1 MKKIETIGK
10 DYLIDS
16 LDPDVRI
23 EVREKR
29 PKGKRVFTEENTVLL
44 CHGRLAPGP
53 VAFDLS
59 VPGYSW
65 MDYIASRGFNVFTMS
80 ARGFGRSS
88 RPAGMDKDPIGK
100 RPLVRGKT
108 AMRDIEAV
116 VRFICERNGIDRIKL
131 LGRSWSTTTT
141 AAFAAANPARVSRLV
156 LYAPYYA
163 YDNPERAARF
173 ENPDKPGRWNPKNG
187 SWIWTT
193 EKDLYTRWWGHIS
206 GSAHRRWRDMKL
218 VHAYWKEFLASD
230 PEGAKRKSPAV
241 QTPNGSLADL
251 YDRVR
256 NKPLYDA
263 SKIRC
268 PVLLI
273 FGDQDG
279 AANPVEAWDLFQKLT
294 SSPGKRYVVMGEGT
308 HFMEFEHRR
317 EEFLA
322 QVQDFLET

>member
-1 MKKIETIGK
+1 MKKSEIIQK

-16 LDPDVRI
+16 LDPEVKI

-29 PKGKRVFTEENTVLL
+29 LKGKHNFTEENTVLL

-65 MDYIASRGFNVFTMS
+65 MDYIADRGFNVFTMS
-80 ARGFGRSS
+80 VRGFGRSS
-88 RPAGMDKDPIGK
+88 RPCEMDKDPIGK

-116 VRFICERNGIDRIKL
+116 VRFICERNGIDRINL

-141 AAFAAANPARVSRLV
+141 AAFTAANPSRVNRLV

-163 YDNPERAARF
+163 YNNPERAARF
-173 ENPDKPGRWNPKNG
+173 EDPNKPGRWNLKNG

-193 EKDLYTRWWGHIS
+193 EKDLHERWWGHIS
-206 GSAHRRWRDMKL
+206 GSAHRRWRDMRL
-218 VHAYWKEFLASD
+218 VRAYWKEFLATD
-230 PEGAKRKSPAV
+230 PEGAKKTPPVVR
-241 QTPNGSLADL
+241 TPNGSLADL

-256 NKPLYDA
+256 NKPPYNA

-273 FGDQDG
+273 YGEQDG
-279 AANPVEAWDLFQKLT
+279 AANPTEAWNLFQKLT
-294 SSPGKRYVVMGEGT
+294 ASHGKRYVVMGEGT

-322 QVQDFLET
+322 QVQGFLET